1 MYLQM
6 VGAFEFF
13 SPLAPL
19 LVHRAAVANSAVG
32 NNSSSAEVGAAGV
45 VALAVPAS
53 RIKWLLE
60 KVNSPVSPSAIPT
73 ASPSSS
79 SSSSS
84 PEAEA
89 SSNDLQPFPLQA
101 SSPPPPSVLSLC
113 GPALASYLLRSAID
127 RLSPVV
133 FSLDW
138 SLEWQHVEAG
148 KCLVKRGG
156 APDSVFMVI
165 SGRLGTRP
173 VDDDNDD
180 DSDEGID
187 NGDEEDSSSE
197 DGYGVGVG
205 FTSSSSTNGDNS
217 GDSDSSNELSKSDTD
232 DDVKTANRKK
242 RQKVQQRK
250 RRRQKRL
257 ESNRT
262 AAATSGA
269 AADESSSSN
278 GAHGMQRL
286 DTGPGF
292 GRGSLIGEAEVLTER
307 PFEATVYARRDSELV
322 VRFRTSYI
330 Y

>member
-197 DGYGVGVG
+197 DGYGVG